1 MTHYLAELYSPKAA
15 WIALPKEEK
24 QAFFATIGA
33 GMGSLSEF
41 GIEPLAFGQTDPSQL
56 HPAQQQFFAIW
67 KFSNKAAVTI
77 LLEAIAA
84 TGWHDYFDTINAAGE
99 ATEMNTHLAQL
110 AAC

>member
-1 MTHYLAELYSPKAA
+1 MTYYLAELYNPKAA

-24 QAFFATIGA
+24 QAFFATISA

-67 KFSNKAAVTI
+67 KFSDKAAVTA

-99 ATEMNTHLAQL
+99 ATDMSAHLTQL
-110 AAC
+110 TAC

>member
-15 WIALPKEEK
+15 WIALPQEEK

-67 KFSNKAAVTI
+67 KFSDKAAVTI

-99 ATEMNTHLAQL
+99 ATDMSTHLAQL

>member
-1 MTHYLAELYSPKAA
+1 MTHYLAELYSPKAT

-24 QAFFATIGA
+24 LAFFATIGA
-33 GMGSLSEF
+33 GMGSLTEF
-41 GIEPLAFGQTDPSQL
+41 GIEPLAFGETDPSQL

-67 KFSNKAAVTI
+67 KFSDKAAVTI

-99 ATEMNTHLAQL
+99 ATDMNTHLVQL

>member
-1 MTHYLAELYSPKAA
+1 MTHYLAELYSPKAT
-15 WIALPKEEK
+15 WIALSKEEK

-67 KFSNKAAVTI
+67 KFSDKAAVTI

-84 TGWHDYFDTINAAGE
+84 TGWHDYFDTTNAAGE
-99 ATEMNTHLAQL
+99 ATDMSTHLAQL